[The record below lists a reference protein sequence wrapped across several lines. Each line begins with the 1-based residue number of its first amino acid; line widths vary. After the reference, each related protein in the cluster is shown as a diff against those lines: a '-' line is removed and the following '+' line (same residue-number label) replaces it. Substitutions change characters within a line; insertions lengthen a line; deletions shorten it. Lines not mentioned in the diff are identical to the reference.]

1 MKNKS
6 IIKVVAFLLIFCICF
21 FQVQGVLTGNEDSRD
36 YRRITGFFEERDDS
50 LDAVFV
56 GSSTTYAFWS
66 APYAWYE
73 HGLAVYS
80 LSSIMQPIQAAR
92 FLIADARKRHP
103 DAVFIVNI
111 TSVHPEGSKHSEYD
125 LRFLHGLLDNYPLT
139 LNKYRMMDYLCDL
152 GGHGLTERMELVFPI
167 IKYHS
172 RWNELTAFDFDKKP
186 DSYKTGNTYGSFL
199 KNTEDVTGGIKDF
212 SLRSEL
218 ETGLRQSVEKLMDYC
233 EKKKVKVLF
242 VVSPQSLDNE
252 ERIGMQNTLVE
263 MIEERNFDVLD
274 FRKLDTQAGIDYS
287 TDFYDTEHTNIHG
300 SIKFTDYISRYLKEK
315 YGLENKRDNEE
326 YSDWEK
332 ASVNYFKKIA
342 KHLGESDMKYF
353 IDPIEIPEK

>member
-1 MKNKS
+1 MKNK
-6 IIKVVAFLLIFCICF
+6 IIKAVAFLLIFCTCF

-36 YRRITGFFEERDDS
+36 NRRITGFFEERDSS

-92 FLIADARKRHP
+92 FLIDDAKKRHP

-125 LRFLHGLLDNYPLT
+125 LRFLHGIFDNYPLT
-139 LNKYRMMDYLCDL
+139 LNKYKMMDYLCDL
-152 GGHGLTERMELVFPI
+152 GGHGIKERMELIFPI

-199 KNTEDVTGGIKDF
+199 KNTEDVT
-212 SLRSEL
+212 LRSDL
-218 ETGLRQSVEKLMDYC
+218 EEGLYQSMVELMDYC
-233 EKKKVKVLF
+233 EKEKIKVLF
-242 VVSPQSLDNE
+242 VVSPQSLDNK

-263 MIEERNFDVLD
+263 MLEERSFDVLD
-274 FRKLDTQAGIDYS
+274 FRKLDKEAGIDYR

-300 SIKFTDYISRYLKEK
+300 AIKFTNYISLYLKEK
-315 YGLENKRDNEE
+315 YGLENKREDEN

-332 ASVNYFKKIA
+332 ASVSYFEKIA
-342 KHLGESDMKYF
+342 KHLNENDMKYF
-353 IDPIEIPEK
+353 TDRIEIPEK